1 MRKQLVAACGIAAT
15 AFFATAAQATIVT
28 TTTNTTQ
35 PTIIASNTTTITQGA
50 QQFSKTYSLDGTKY
64 TGVTISVTA
73 KGDYGTNYN
82 VCDDEYFN
90 FFVDGYQGGHWS
102 STSVPSGVS
111 VTENVKD
118 KDYTLSGSFQ
128 LTDAQWGALSA
139 DNLLTISWKN
149 GADVDAYS
157 SWSWSTFSNNWLG
170 SVSYTVAGTL
180 MPSTTPISTTP
191 VVTPPVTTTP
201 VTTPPVTSNPV
212 TGTPVASTPVNTGSD
227 GGSGASTKV
236 PEPGS
241 IALLGLGLAG
251 LAFARRRKN

>member
-1 MRKQLVAACGIAAT
+1 MRKQLVAAFGIAAT
-15 AFFATAAQATIVT
+15 AFFATAAQATIVS
-28 TTTNTTQ
+28 TTNTTQ
-35 PTIIASNTTTITQGA
+35 PTVIASNTTTITKAA
-50 QQFSKTYSLDGTKY
+50 QEFSKTYSLDGTKY

-90 FFVDGYQGGHWS
+90 FFVDGYQGAHWS
-102 STSVPSGVS
+102 STSVPAGVS
-111 VTENVKD
+111 VTQNSRD
-118 KDYTLSGSFQ
+118 TDYTLSGSFQ
-128 LTDAQWGALSA
+128 LTDAQWAALSA
-139 DNLLTISWKN
+139 YNLLTISWKN

-180 MPSTTPISTTP
+180 MPSTTPISTSP
-191 VVTPPVTTTP
+191 VVTTP
-201 VTTPPVTSNPV
+201 VTTTPVTSNPV
-212 TGTPVASTPVNTGSD
+212 TGNPVASTPVNTGSD
-227 GGSGASTKV
+227 AGSGASTKV

-251 LAFARRRKN
+251 LGFVRRRRKN

>member
-1 MRKQLVAACGIAAT
+1 MRKQFIAAFGIAAT
-15 AFFATAAQATIVT
+15 AFFATAAQATIVS

-35 PTIIASNTTTITQGA
+35 PTIIASNTTTITKDA
-50 QQFSKTYSLDGTKY
+50 QEFSKTYSLDGTKY

-90 FFVDGYQGGHWS
+90 FFVDGYQGAHWS
-102 STSVPSGVS
+102 STSVPAGVS
-111 VTENVKD
+111 VTQNIKD
-118 KDYTLSGSFQ
+118 TDYTLSGSFT
-128 LTDAQWGALSA
+128 LTDSQWAALSA

-157 SWSWSTFSNNWLG
+157 SWSWSSLSYNWLG
-170 SVSYTVAGTL
+170 SVSYTVTGTL

-201 VTTPPVTSNPV
+201 VTTTPV
-212 TGTPVASTPVNTGSD
+212 TGNPVATTPVNNGSD
-227 GGSGASTKV
+227 SGSGAATKV

-251 LAFARRRKN
+251 LGLVRRRRKN